1 MAKRAASV
9 ALALGG
15 GGTKGIAHLGVLR
28 AVEQQ
33 GLQVAAIAGT
43 SIGGLVAAV
52 YATGRPLAEIVQR
65 VADLRQG
72 TLFRRGKD
80 IDNALLGLEGVAE
93 VLLEFI
99 GEKHFEELPIPLAVT
114 AVDLNTGQEMVLSS
128 GRVLDAVLATI
139 ALPGIFP
146 PRQIDGHTL
155 IDGGVS
161 NPVPV
166 SIARRLHPGIPVIAS
181 VLSVPPMAEKPL
193 PVTNLLPPTPVLDR
207 LSQFRLAKALTVF
220 SQAMNING
228 RVLTELRLDIEKPD
242 AIVRPDVDH
251 IGLLDPIDVE
261 DFLARGEAAAAE
273 LTLGPALRARAW
285 WRGALPPRAPA

>member
-1 MAKRAASV
+1 MAKRGAPV
-9 ALALGG
+9 VLALGG

-28 AVEQQ
+28 ALEQQ

-43 SIGGLVAAV
+43 SIGGLVGAV
-52 YATGRPLAEIVQR
+52 YATGRPLEQIIQR
-65 VADLRQG
+65 VSTLAQG
-72 TLFRRGKD
+72 GLFRRGKD

-93 VLLEFI
+93 VLLELV
-99 GEKHFEELPIPLAVT
+99 GEKYFEELPIPLAVT
-114 AVDLNTGQEMVLSS
+114 AVDLNTGQEIVLSS

-146 PRQIDGHTL
+146 PRQIEGHTL

-166 SIARRLHPGIPVIAS
+166 GIARRLRPGLPVIAS
-181 VLSVPPMAEKPL
+181 VLSAPPMAEKPL

-207 LSQFRLAKALTVF
+207 LSQFRLARALSVF
-220 SQAMNING
+220 TQALNING
-228 RVLTELRLDIEKPD
+228 RVLTEMRLDIEKPD
-242 AIVRPDVDH
+242 VVVRPDVDH

-261 DFLARGEAAAAE
+261 DFLARGQQAAAG
-273 LTLGPALRARAW
+273 LKLGLGLRTRARARAW
-285 WRGALPPRAPA
+285 LQGDRP

>member
-1 MAKRAASV
+1 MAKRSAPV

-28 AVEQQ
+28 ALEQR

-52 YATGRPLAEIVQR
+52 YATGRPLADIIRR
-65 VADLRQG
+65 VASLQQG
-72 TLFRRGKD
+72 SLFRRGKE

-93 VLLEFI
+93 VLLELI
-99 GEKHFEELPIPLAVT
+99 GEKYFEELPIPLAVT
-114 AVDLNTGQEMVLSS
+114 AVDLNTGQEIVLHS

-146 PRQIDGHTL
+146 PRQIGEHVL

-166 SIARRLHPGIPVIAS
+166 GVARWLRPGLPVIAS
-181 VLSVPPMAEKPL
+181 VLSAPPMAEKPL
-193 PVTNLLPPTPVLDR
+193 PVTNLLPPLPVLER
-207 LSQFRLAKALTVF
+207 LSQFRLARALNVF
-220 SQAMNING
+220 TQAMNING
-228 RVLTELRLDIEKPD
+228 RVLTELRLDIDKPD

-261 DFLARGEAAAAE
+261 DFLARGEAAAAD
-273 LTLGPALRARAW
+273 LKVGLGLRARAW
-285 WRGALPPRAPA
+285 LRRGDV

>member
-1 MAKRAASV
+1 MAKRSAPV

-28 AVEQQ
+28 ALEQQ
-33 GLQVAAIAGT
+33 GLQMAAIAGT
-43 SIGGLVAAV
+43 SVGGLMAAV
-52 YATGRPLAEIVQR
+52 YATGRPLAEIIQR
-65 VADLRQG
+65 VASLQQG
-72 TLFRRGKD
+72 SLFRRGKE

-93 VLLEFI
+93 VLLELI
-99 GEKHFEELPIPLAVT
+99 GEKYFEELPIPLAVT
-114 AVDLNTGQEMVLSS
+114 AVDLNTGQEIVLHS

-146 PRQIDGHTL
+146 PRQIGEHVL

-166 SIARRLHPGIPVIAS
+166 GVARWLRPGLPVIAS
-181 VLSVPPMAEKPL
+181 VLSAPPMAEKPL
-193 PVTNLLPPTPVLDR
+193 PVTNLLPPLPVLER
-207 LSQFRLAKALTVF
+207 LSQFRLARALNVF
-220 SQAMNING
+220 TQAMNING
-228 RVLTELRLDIEKPD
+228 RVLTELRLDIDKPD

-261 DFLARGEAAAAE
+261 DFLARGEAAAAG
-273 LTLGPALRARAW
+273 LKVGLGLRTRAW
-285 WRGALPPRAPA
+285 LRRGDA

>member
-1 MAKRAASV
+1 MAKRTASV

-15 GGTKGIAHLGVLR
+15 GGTKGITHLGVLR

-52 YATGRPLAEIVQR
+52 YATGRPLHEIIQR
-65 VADLRQG
+65 VANLQQG
-72 TLFRRGKD
+72 TLFRRGRD
-80 IDNALLGLEGVAE
+80 TDNALLGLEGVAE
-93 VLLEFI
+93 VLLEII
-99 GEKHFEELPIPLAVT
+99 GEKCFEELPIPLAVT
-114 AVDLNTGQEMVLSS
+114 AVDLHTGQEMVLSS

-146 PRQIDGHTL
+146 PRHIDGHTL

-166 SIARRLHPGIPVIAS
+166 SIARRLRPGIPVIAS
-181 VLSVPPMAEKPL
+181 VLSAPAMAEKPL
-193 PVTNLLPPTPVLDR
+193 PVTNLLPPTPVLNR

-242 AIVRPDVDH
+242 VVLRPDVDH

-273 LTLGPALRARAW
+273 LKLGPALRARAW
-285 WRGALPPRAPA
+285 WRGALPPKAP

>member
-1 MAKRAASV
+1 MARRTAPV

-28 AVEQQ
+28 AMERQ
-33 GLQVAAIAGT
+33 GLRVEAIAGT

-52 YATGRPLAEIVQR
+52 YATGRPLEQVIAR
-65 VADLRQG
+65 VANLAQG
-72 TLFRRGKD
+72 GLFRRGKE

-93 VLLEFI
+93 VLLELV
-99 GEKHFEELPIPLAVT
+99 GEKYFEELPIPLAVT
-114 AVDLNTGQEMVLSS
+114 AVDLNTGQEIVLNS

-146 PRQIDGHTL
+146 PRVIGEHTL

-166 SIARRLHPGIPVIAS
+166 SVARRLRPGLPVVAS
-181 VLSVPPMAEKPL
+181 VLSAPPMAEKPL
-193 PVTNLLPPTPVLDR
+193 PVTNLLPPMPVLER
-207 LSQFRLAKALTVF
+207 LSQFRLARALTVF
-220 SQAMNING
+220 TQAMSING
-228 RVLTELRLDIEKPD
+228 RVLTEMRLDIEKPD
-242 AIVRPDVDH
+242 VVLRPDVDH

-261 DFLARGEAAAAE
+261 DFLARGEQAAAD
-273 LTLGPALRARAW
+273 LKLGLSLRARSRVRAW
-285 WRGALPPRAPA
+285 LGGDRA

>member
-1 MAKRAASV
+1 MAKRGAPV

-15 GGTKGIAHLGVLR
+15 GGTKGITHLGVLR

-52 YATGRPLAEIVQR
+52 YATGRPLDEIIQR
-65 VADLRQG
+65 VASLQQG
-72 TLFRRGKD
+72 SLFRRGKD

-93 VLLEFI
+93 VLLELI
-99 GEKHFEELPIPLAVT
+99 GEKYFEELPIPLAVT
-114 AVDLNTGQEMVLSS
+114 AVELNTGQEMVLSS

-166 SIARRLHPGIPVIAS
+166 NIARRLRPGIPVIAS
-181 VLSVPPMAEKPL
+181 VLSAPPMAEKPL

-242 AIVRPDVDH
+242 VVLRPDVDH

-261 DFLARGEAAAAE
+261 DFLARGETAAAE
-273 LTLGPALRARAW
+273 LKLGSALRARAW
-285 WRGALPPRAPA
+285 WRGALPQEAL

>member
-1 MAKRAASV
+1 MAKRSAPV
-9 ALALGG
+9 VLALGG

-28 AVEQQ
+28 AIEQQ

-52 YATGRPLAEIVQR
+52 YATGRPLADIIQR
-65 VADLRQG
+65 VASLQQG
-72 TLFRRGKD
+72 SLFRRGKE

-93 VLLEFI
+93 VLLELI
-99 GEKHFEELPIPLAVT
+99 GEKYFEELPIPLAVT
-114 AVDLNTGQEMVLSS
+114 AVDLNTGQEIVLHS

-146 PRQIDGHTL
+146 PRQIGEHVL

-166 SIARRLHPGIPVIAS
+166 GVARWLRPGLPVIAS
-181 VLSVPPMAEKPL
+181 VLSAPPMAEKPL
-193 PVTNLLPPTPVLDR
+193 PVTNLLPPLPVLER
-207 LSQFRLAKALTVF
+207 LSQFRLARALNVF
-220 SQAMNING
+220 TQAMNING
-228 RVLTELRLDIEKPD
+228 RVLTELRLDIDKPD

-261 DFLARGEAAAAE
+261 DFLARGEAAAAD
-273 LTLGPALRARAW
+273 LKVGLGLRARAW
-285 WRGALPPRAPA
+285 LRRGDV

>member
-1 MAKRAASV
+1 MAKRSASV
-9 ALALGG
+9 VLALGG

-28 AVEQQ
+28 AIEQR

-52 YATGRPLAEIVQR
+52 YATGRPLADIIQR
-65 VADLRQG
+65 VASLQQG
-72 TLFRRGKD
+72 SLFRRGKE

-93 VLLEFI
+93 VLLELV
-99 GEKHFEELPIPLAVT
+99 GEKYFEELPIPLAVT
-114 AVDLNTGQEMVLSS
+114 AVDLNTGQEIVLHS

-146 PRQIDGHTL
+146 PRQIGEHVL

-166 SIARRLHPGIPVIAS
+166 GVARWLRPGLPVIAS
-181 VLSVPPMAEKPL
+181 VLSAPPMAEKPL
-193 PVTNLLPPTPVLDR
+193 PVTNLLPPLPVLER
-207 LSQFRLAKALTVF
+207 LSQFRLARALNVF
-220 SQAMNING
+220 TQAMNING
-228 RVLTELRLDIEKPD
+228 RVLTELRLDIDKPD

-251 IGLLDPIDVE
+251 IGLLDPIDVD
-261 DFLARGEAAAAE
+261 DFLARGEAAVAG
-273 LTLGPALRARAW
+273 LKVGLGLRARAW
-285 WRGALPPRAPA
+285 LRRGDV

>member
-1 MAKRAASV
+1 VAKRSAPV

-28 AVEQQ
+28 ALEQR

-52 YATGRPLAEIVQR
+52 YATGRPLADIIRR
-65 VADLRQG
+65 VASLQQG
-72 TLFRRGKD
+72 SLFRRGKE

-93 VLLEFI
+93 VLLELI
-99 GEKHFEELPIPLAVT
+99 GEKYFEELPIPLAVT
-114 AVDLNTGQEMVLSS
+114 AVDLNTGQEIVLHS

-146 PRQIDGHTL
+146 PRQIGEHVL

-166 SIARRLHPGIPVIAS
+166 GVARWLRPGLPVIAS
-181 VLSVPPMAEKPL
+181 VLSAPPMAEKPL
-193 PVTNLLPPTPVLDR
+193 PVTNLLPPLPVLER
-207 LSQFRLAKALTVF
+207 LLQFRLARALNVF
-220 SQAMNING
+220 TQAMNING
-228 RVLTELRLDIEKPD
+228 RVLTELRLDIDKPD

-261 DFLARGEAAAAE
+261 DFLARGEAAAAD
-273 LTLGPALRARAW
+273 LKVGLGLRARAW
-285 WRGALPPRAPA
+285 LRRGDV

>member
-1 MAKRAASV
+1 MAKRAAPV

-28 AVEQQ
+28 AIQQQ

-43 SIGGLVAAV
+43 SIGGLVGAV
-52 YATGRPLAEIVQR
+52 YATGRPLEQIIER
-65 VADLRQG
+65 VSRLTQS
-72 TLFRRGKD
+72 TLFRRGRE

-93 VLLEFI
+93 VLLDLV
-99 GEKHFEELPIPLAVT
+99 GEKYFEELPIPLAVT
-114 AVDLNTGQEMVLSS
+114 AVDLNTGQEIVLSS

-146 PRQIDGHTL
+146 PRHIDGHTL

-166 SIARRLHPGIPVIAS
+166 SIARRLRPGIPVIAS
-181 VLSVPPMAEKPL
+181 VLSAPPMAEKPL
-193 PVTNLLPPTPVLDR
+193 PVTNLLPPMPALER
-207 LSQFRLAKALTVF
+207 LSQFRLARALNVF
-220 SQAMNING
+220 TQAMSING
-228 RVLTELRLDIEKPD
+228 RVLTELRLDIDKPD
-242 AIVRPDVDH
+242 VIVRPDVDH

-261 DFLARGEAAAAE
+261 DFLVRGEQAAAD
-273 LTLGPALRARAW
+273 LKLGLGLRTGSRVRAW
-285 WRGALPPRAPA
+285 LHRGER

>member
-1 MAKRAASV
+1 MAKRAAPV

-15 GGTKGIAHLGVLR
+15 GGTKGITHLGVLR

-52 YATGRPLAEIVQR
+52 YATGRPLDEIIQR
-65 VADLRQG
+65 VASLQQG

-93 VLLEFI
+93 VLLELI
-99 GEKHFEELPIPLAVT
+99 GEKYFEELPIPLAVT

-166 SIARRLHPGIPVIAS
+166 NIARRLRPGIPVIAS
-181 VLSVPPMAEKPL
+181 VLSAPPMAEKPL

-273 LTLGPALRARAW
+273 LKLGPALRARAW
-285 WRGALPPRAPA
+285 WRSALS

>member
-1 MAKRAASV
+1 MAKNRIAV

-15 GGTKGIAHLGVLR
+15 GGTKGVAHLGVLR
-28 AVEQQ
+28 ALEQQ
-33 GLQVAAIAGT
+33 GLRIAAIAGT
-43 SIGGLVAAV
+43 SIGGLVGAV
-52 YATGRPLAEIVQR
+52 YATGRPLDDIIQR
-65 VADLRQG
+65 VSTLSQG
-72 TLFRRGKD
+72 GLFRRGRE

-99 GEKHFEELPIPLAVT
+99 GETYIEELPIPLALT
-114 AVDLNTGQEMVLSS
+114 AVDLNTGQEIVLKS

-146 PRQIDGHTL
+146 PRRIGEHTL

-166 SIARRLHPGIPVIAS
+166 SLARRLRPGLPVIAS

-193 PVTNLLPPTPVLDR
+193 PVTHLLPPMPVLER
-207 LSQFRLAKALTVF
+207 LSQFRLARALTIF
-220 SQAMNING
+220 TQAMNING

-242 AIVRPDVDH
+242 VVLRPDVDD
-251 IGLLDPIDVE
+251 IGLLDPIDVNN
-261 DFLARGEAAAAE
+261 FLARGEAAAAN
-273 LTLGPALRARAW
+273 LKLGPGVRARAW
-285 WRGALPPRAPA
+285 LRRNGP

>member
-1 MAKRAASV
+1 MAKRSAPV
-9 ALALGG
+9 VLALGG

-28 AVEQQ
+28 AIEQQ

-52 YATGRPLAEIVQR
+52 YATGRPLADIIRR
-65 VADLRQG
+65 VASLQQG
-72 TLFRRGKD
+72 SLFRRGKE

-93 VLLEFI
+93 VLLELI
-99 GEKHFEELPIPLAVT
+99 GEKYFEELPIPLAVT
-114 AVDLNTGQEMVLSS
+114 AVDLNTGQEIVLHS

-146 PRQIDGHTL
+146 PRQIGEHVL

-166 SIARRLHPGIPVIAS
+166 GVARWLRPGLPVIAS
-181 VLSVPPMAEKPL
+181 VLSAPPMAEKPL
-193 PVTNLLPPTPVLDR
+193 PVTNLLPPLPVLER
-207 LSQFRLAKALTVF
+207 LSQFRLARALNVF
-220 SQAMNING
+220 TQAMNING
-228 RVLTELRLDIEKPD
+228 RVLTELRLDIDKPD

-261 DFLARGEAAAAE
+261 DFLARGEAAAAG
-273 LTLGPALRARAW
+273 LTVGLGQRARAW
-285 WRGALPPRAPA
+285 LRRGDA

>member
-1 MAKRAASV
+1 MARRTAPV

-28 AVEQQ
+28 AMERQ
-33 GLQVAAIAGT
+33 GLRVEAIAGT

-52 YATGRPLAEIVQR
+52 YATGRPLEQVIAR
-65 VADLRQG
+65 VANLAQG
-72 TLFRRGKD
+72 GLFRRGKE

-93 VLLEFI
+93 VLLELV
-99 GEKHFEELPIPLAVT
+99 GEKYFEELPIPLAVT
-114 AVDLNTGQEMVLSS
+114 AVDLNTGQEIVLSS

-146 PRQIDGHTL
+146 PRVIGEHTL

-166 SIARRLHPGIPVIAS
+166 SVARRLRPGLPVVAS
-181 VLSVPPMAEKPL
+181 VLSAPPMAEKPL
-193 PVTNLLPPTPVLDR
+193 PVTNLLPPMPVLER
-207 LSQFRLAKALTVF
+207 LSQFRLARALNVF
-220 SQAMNING
+220 TQAMSING
-228 RVLTELRLDIEKPD
+228 RVLTEMRLDIEKPD
-242 AIVRPDVDH
+242 VVLRPDVDH

-261 DFLARGEAAAAE
+261 DFLARGEQAAAD
-273 LTLGPALRARAW
+273 LTLGLGLRARSRVRAW
-285 WRGALPPRAPA
+285 LGGDRA

>member
-1 MAKRAASV
+1 MAKRSAPV

-28 AVEQQ
+28 ALEQR

-52 YATGRPLAEIVQR
+52 YATGRPLADIIRR
-65 VADLRQG
+65 VASLQQG
-72 TLFRRGKD
+72 SLFRRGKE

-93 VLLEFI
+93 VLLELI
-99 GEKHFEELPIPLAVT
+99 GEKYFEELPIPLAVT
-114 AVDLNTGQEMVLSS
+114 AVDLNTGQEIVLHS

-146 PRQIDGHTL
+146 PRQIGEHVL

-166 SIARRLHPGIPVIAS
+166 GVARWLRPGLPVIAS
-181 VLSVPPMAEKPL
+181 VLSAPPMAEKPL
-193 PVTNLLPPTPVLDR
+193 PVTNLLPPLPVLER
-207 LSQFRLAKALTVF
+207 LSQFRLARALNVF
-220 SQAMNING
+220 TQAMNING
-228 RVLTELRLDIEKPD
+228 RVLTELRLDIDKPD

-261 DFLARGEAAAAE
+261 DFLARGEAAAAG
-273 LTLGPALRARAW
+273 LTVGLGQRARAW
-285 WRGALPPRAPA
+285 LRRGDA